1 MYLSGAAVVAFN
13 EGISIHPEIVIPSL
27 FTERE
32 VDYIKPV
39 IDATA
44 SAVFTEAG
52 EN

>member
-1 MYLSGAAVVAFN
+1 MSEAAVIAST

-32 VDYIKPV
+32 VDFIKPV
-39 IDATA
+39 IDAAA

-52 EN
+52 KN